1 MDRGRRW
8 MIVDAR
14 IWSNCWNRGK
24 AAMIKYED
32 KLQVLYLI
40 LDGTQDRIFDQI
52 IDKIYNRNLNEI
64 SYGIIDRILDRN
76 FG

>member
-14 IWSNCWNRGK
+14 IWSNRWNRGK